1 MPSPLNITNIP
12 APRTPVIDPA
22 TGLLAREW
30 YRFFLNLFV
39 LTGQGN
45 NPVSLEELQYG
56 PPNNDQFVLNIQN
69 TTDTTPNAND
79 LISQIAELAK
89 QVQAAE
95 LNAEATAQDF
105 QSAVAELSKAV
116 QASGMS
122 AEAAI
127 SALQSQIVS
136 LNNEVQ
142 ALAVAPPTTP
152 NLKRRAYGS
161 FYDLTDQT
169 AALAN
174 TAYAMAFGNTDYSNG
189 VTIGSPTSRVYVDR
203 PGFYNIQFSA
213 QLDKTSANA
222 GNVWI
227 WLDKNGST
235 VSNSA
240 TQVTL
245 QGSSAALVAAWNF
258 LLQLNAGDYFRLM
271 WSTDDIDCF
280 IKHDTAVA
288 PVPDIPSIILTVTDN
303 INAYQD

>member
-12 APRTPVIDPA
+12 APRTPIIDA
-22 TGLLAREW
+22 STGLLTREW
-30 YRFFLNLFV
+30 YRFFLNLFI

-45 NPVSLEELQYG
+45 NPISLEELQYG

-69 TTDTTPNAND
+69 TTDTTPNANALTSD
-79 LISQIAELAK
+79 FAELLK
-89 QVQAAE
+89 QVQASQ
-95 LNAEATAQDF
+95 L
-105 QSAVAELSKAV
+105 
-116 QASGMS
+116 S
-122 AEAAI
+122 AEAAVN
-127 SALQSQIVS
+127 ALQSQIVN

-152 NLKRRAYGS
+152 NLRRRSYGS

-174 TAYAMAFGNTDYSNG
+174 TAYAMAFGNTDLSNG
-189 VTIGSPTSRVYVDR
+189 VYIGSPTSRVYVDR
-203 PGFYNIQFSA
+203 PGIYNIQFSA

-240 TQVTL
+240 TQITL

-271 WSTDDIDCF
+271 WSTDDTDCF

>member
-69 TTDTTPNAND
+69 TTDTTPNANALTSD
-79 LISQIAELAK
+79 FAELLK
-89 QVQAAE
+89 QVQASQ
-95 LNAEATAQDF
+95 L
-105 QSAVAELSKAV
+105 
-116 QASGMS
+116 S
-122 AEAAI
+122 AEAAVN
-127 SALQSQIVS
+127 ALQSQIVS

-203 PGFYNIQFSA
+203 PGLYNIQFST

-235 VSNSA
+235 VANSA

-245 QGSSAALVAAWNF
+245 QGSSAATVAAWNF
-258 LLQLNAGDYFRLM
+258 LLEMNAGDYFRLM
-271 WSTDDIDCF
+271 WSTDDTDCF

>member
-1 MPSPLNITNIP
+1 VPSPLNVTNIP

-69 TTDTTPNAND
+69 TTDTTPNANALTSD
-79 LISQIAELAK
+79 FAELLK
-89 QVQAAE
+89 QVQASQ
-95 LNAEATAQDF
+95 L
-105 QSAVAELSKAV
+105 
-116 QASGMS
+116 S
-122 AEAAI
+122 AEAAVN
-127 SALQSQIVS
+127 ALQSQIVS

-203 PGFYNIQFSA
+203 PGLYNIQFSA

-235 VSNSA
+235 VANSA

-245 QGSSAALVAAWNF
+245 QGSSAATVAAWNF
-258 LLQLNAGDYFRLM
+258 LLEMNAGDYFRLM
-271 WSTDDIDCF
+271 WSTDDTDCF